1 MKNIVISSILA
12 AILCGTINA
21 SEADFADK
29 KNEFDFSSFD
39 YLYTGIQEVQSLLA
53 FFEDSGLKEINV
65 GNTPNQKKFYSRWY
79 NKG

>member
-29 KNEFDFSSFD
+29 KMNLILVALTIFIPVFKRYNPF
-39 YLYTGIQEVQSLLA
+39 LL
-53 FFEDSGLKEINV
+53 FLKIPV
-65 GNTPNQKKFYSRWY
+65 LKKLM
-79 NKG
+79 